1 MIRLIH
7 IGSIALCILSVVLF
21 VLSGVYL
28 NRNSDPHG
36 PEIQMDSKEIEVS
49 IHAKEEQLLQ
59 GVTAAD
65 KKDGDV
71 TDSLLV
77 ESQGMFI
84 SPGKRKIVIDAF
96 DSNGNVTK
104 AERVIKYSD
113 YVSPRITLSGPLR
126 APISNINQL
135 TEVITVEDCLE
146 GDITDAVQLTPM
158 RSSDTFSLPGDYRMK
173 ISVVNGVGDVVEVPV
188 TVELYENLQDS
199 SKAKAL
205 LSDYLIYTKV
215 GQEIDPSEY
224 LEGVVVRNV
233 EYRWDDEVTGTIIPY
248 TRNQIDIENNVK
260 IDTPGVY
267 DVIYSITENS
277 FTTQIRMIVIVEE

>member
-84 SPGKRKIVIDAF
+84 SSGKRKIVIDAF
-96 DSNGNVTK
+96 DSNGNVTR

-146 GDITDAVQLTPM
+146 GNITDAVQLTPM

-188 TVELYENLQDS
+188 TVELYENLEDS

-215 GQEIDPSEY
+215 GQEIDPSQY

>member
-84 SPGKRKIVIDAF
+84 SSGKRKIVIDAF
-96 DSNGNVTK
+96 DSNGNVTR

-146 GDITDAVQLTPM
+146 GDITDAVQLTSM

-215 GQEIDPSEY
+215 GQEIDPSQY
-224 LEGVVVRNV
+224 LEGVVVQNV